1 MNRLLALCTSP
12 DQGGLELY
20 FIKFIK
26 HYDDEKSVYAACSK
40 DSYISKN
47 IWLVV

>member
-20 FIKFIK
+20 LIKFAK
-26 HYDDEKSVYAACSK
+26 HYANENNFHVKSLIYQAS
-40 DSYISKN
+40 
-47 IWLVV
+47 